1 MKGSVRTKFRLVF
14 AALAL
19 GPLILLGFLV
29 IWQSY
34 VSGFEQAEAELTG
47 TTRMAAV
54 KIESFLKSVSEHLHV
69 FLDVADL
76 KAMDRSRRD
85 EALSMLLS
93 HKGEKHTSL
102 FTELLLVNPDG
113 GVLGCASFD
122 GGCFAKAAMEN
133 SSFFKQGLS
142 RLLSGRACHGPV
154 VFDPETGEPRMM
166 LALPI
171 MGVRTGKLWAV
182 LLAEIRLKEIWN
194 VIDEIQAG
202 PMSRIYLTD
211 GKRIIAHPDPSV
223 VLRGTGFSLA
233 PSDEKIVMGLGGD
246 KVVMVSEAVTFGNRV
261 FHVITEQSL
270 GEVLRPTYAL
280 LWKMGIV
287 FALALAAVVLMG
299 LMTHRLIVNPLEV
312 LARKARKIE
321 AGDLREPLELD
332 RTDEFGALAQSINAM
347 AQSLKKTI
355 SSLEKEN
362 MERMQKETALF
373 EEKRFK
379 DSLIESMPGVFYHFD
394 GNGKF
399 LSWNKNLEKVSGL
412 SADEISRINPIQL
425 FDPEEGK
432 RVAKSI
438 EEVFR
443 KGEASME
450 SSFLSKDGKKTPFQ
464 LTGRRFDVGER
475 MDLVGVG
482 IDISKRL
489 QAQESLERTMLEL
502 TRTNKELEHLTFATS
517 HHLQEPLRKVRTF
530 GDRLKKGYSNELGQK
545 GKDYIDRMQRST
557 DRMQKMLNG
566 LLVFSRIR
574 SDSLS
579 WVTVDMGRLVRDMAL
594 ELEDRYKDLEGSV
607 EIGDLPLLEGD
618 PLRIATLFRHLT
630 DNAFKFRR
638 DGVSPVVRIF
648 AREIDGRCRI
658 SVEDNGIGFDEKYKD
673 RIFEP
678 FQRLHPMDRYGGVG
692 IGLSICRRIAE
703 AHGGCITAS
712 SKPGVGSVFVV
723 DLPETERTIDEGQ
736 ATSNQ
741 QQKELKNE

>member
-1 MKGSVRTKFRLVF
+1 MKGSVRTKFRLIF

-19 GPLILLGFLV
+19 GPLILLGLLV
-29 IWQSY
+29 IRNSY
-34 VSGFEQAEAELTG
+34 VSGFEQASLELANTTG
-47 TTRMAAV
+47 MASTRVAG
-54 KIESFLKSVSEHLHV
+54 FFKSINEHLYI

-76 KAMDRSRRD
+76 EVMDRSHRD

-93 HKGEKHTSL
+93 HKHKNHASL
-102 FTELLLVNPDG
+102 FAEILLVIPDG
-113 GVLGCASFD
+113 QVLGCASLYGDCVTRGQTFED
-122 GGCFAKAAMEN
+122 TAFLKEDLPR
-133 SSFFKQGLS
+133 LS
-142 RLLSGRACHGPV
+142 LDQACYGSV
-154 VFDPETGEPRMM
+154 LFDPESGEPRMRV
-166 LALPI
+166 ALPV
-171 MGVRTGKLWAV
+171 MQVRTGKPWAV
-182 LLAEIRLKEIWN
+182 LLAEIRLKEMWH
-194 VIDEIQAG
+194 VIDQIHAG
-202 PMSRIYLTD
+202 PGGVIYMTD
-211 GKRIIAHPDPSV
+211 GNRIVAHADPSV
-223 VLRGTGFSLA
+223 VLRGTGFTLP
-233 PSDEKIVMGLGGD
+233 PSSEKIVPGLHGD
-246 KVVMVSEAVTFGNRV
+246 EVVMASEAVPFGNRV
-261 FHVITEQSL
+261 FHVITEKSL
-270 GEVLRPTYAL
+270 RAVLMPTYAL
-280 LWKMGIV
+280 IWKLGIV

-299 LMTHRLIVNPLEV
+299 LMTQRLIVNPLEI

-321 AGDLREPLELD
+321 AGDLGEQLELD
-332 RTDEFGALAQSINAM
+332 RTDEFGELAQSINAM
-347 AQSLKKTI
+347 SQSLKKTI
-355 SSLEKEN
+355 RSLEKEN
-362 MERMQKETALF
+362 MERMQKETALY

-412 SADEISRINPIQL
+412 SADEISRANPIQL
-425 FDPEEGK
+425 FDAEEGK
-432 RVAKSI
+432 RVAESI

-443 KGEASME
+443 VGEATIE
-450 SSFLSKDGKKTPFQ
+450 ASFLSRDGRRIPFH
-464 LTGRRFDVGER
+464 LTGRRFDMGER

-489 QAQESLERTMLEL
+489 QAQESLERTMIEL

-530 GDRLKKGYSNELGQK
+530 GDRLKNGYSNELGQK

-566 LLVFSRIR
+566 LLLFSRIR
-574 SDSLS
+574 SGSLS
-579 WVTVDMGRLVRDMAL
+579 WVTVDMGRLVRDVAL
-594 ELEDRYKDLEGSV
+594 ELEEDRYKGLEGSV

-658 SVEDNGIGFDEKYKD
+658 SIEDNGIGFDEKYKD

-678 FQRLHPMDRYGGVG
+678 FQRLHSMGRYEGVG

-703 AHGGCITAS
+703 AHGGDITAS
-712 SKPGVGSVFVV
+712 SKPGVGSTFVV
-723 DLPETERTIDEGQ
+723 DFPEERLTKDD
-736 ATSNQ
+736 
-741 QQKELKNE
+741 

>member
-29 IWQSY
+29 IRQSY
-34 VSGFEQAEAELTG
+34 VSGFEQAALELTN
-47 TTRMAAV
+47 TTGMASTRVAG
-54 KIESFLKSVSEHLHV
+54 FFKSVNEHLYI

-76 KAMDRSRRD
+76 KAMDRTRRD

-93 HKGEKHTSL
+93 HKHKNHASL
-102 FTELLLVNPDG
+102 FSEILLVNPDG
-113 GVLGCASFD
+113 EVLGCASLRGD
-122 GGCFAKAAMEN
+122 CVTRGQTVVDAAFLKE
-133 SSFFKQGLS
+133 SLS
-142 RLLSGRACHGPV
+142 RLSSGQACHGPV
-154 VFDPETGEPRMM
+154 VFDPETGEPRMRV
-166 LALPI
+166 ALPVI
-171 MGVRTGKLWAV
+171 QVQSGKLWAV
-182 LLAEIRLKEIWN
+182 LLAEIRIKEIWH
-194 VIDEIQAG
+194 VIDKIQPG
-202 PMSRIYLTD
+202 PGGLIYMTD
-211 GKRIIAHPDPSV
+211 GNRIVAHADPSV
-223 VLRGTGFSLA
+223 VLRGTGFTLP
-233 PSDEKIVMGLGGD
+233 PSSEKMVSGFHGDE
-246 KVVMVSEAVTFGNRV
+246 VVMAREAVPFGNRV
-261 FHVITEQSL
+261 FLVVTEKSL
-270 GEVLRPTYAL
+270 REVLRPTYAL
-280 LWKMGIV
+280 LWKLGVV

-321 AGDLREPLELD
+321 AGDLGEPLELD
-332 RTDEFGALAQSINAM
+332 RTDEFGELAQSINAM
-347 AQSLKKTI
+347 AQSLQKTI
-355 SSLEKEN
+355 HSLEKEN

-373 EEKRFK
+373 QEKRFK

-394 GNGKF
+394 RNGKF
-399 LSWNKNLEKVSGL
+399 LSWNKNLERVSGL
-412 SADEISRINPIQL
+412 NAEEMSRANPIQL
-425 FDPEEGK
+425 FDAEEGR
-432 RVAKSI
+432 RVANSI

-443 KGEASME
+443 KGEATIE
-450 SSFLSKDGKKTPFQ
+450 ASFLSKEGKRSPFH

-482 IDISKRL
+482 MDISERQ
-489 QAQESLERTMLEL
+489 QARERLERAMVEL

-530 GDRLKKGYSNELGQK
+530 GDRLKKGYSNELGRK
-545 GKDYIDRMQRST
+545 GKNYIDRMQRST

-566 LLVFSRIR
+566 LLLFSRIR
-574 SDSLS
+574 SGSLS
-579 WVTVDMGRLVRDMAL
+579 WVTVDMGRLVRDVAL
-594 ELEDRYKDLEGSV
+594 KLEDRYKGLEGSV

-658 SVEDNGIGFDEKYKD
+658 SIEDNGIGFDEKYKD

-678 FQRLHPMDRYGGVG
+678 FQRLHPMDRYGGIG

-703 AHGGCITAS
+703 AHGGSITAS
-712 SKPGVGSVFVV
+712 SRPGVGSVFVV
-723 DLPETERTIDEGQ
+723 DFRKDKG
-736 ATSNQ
+736 
-741 QQKELKNE
+741 